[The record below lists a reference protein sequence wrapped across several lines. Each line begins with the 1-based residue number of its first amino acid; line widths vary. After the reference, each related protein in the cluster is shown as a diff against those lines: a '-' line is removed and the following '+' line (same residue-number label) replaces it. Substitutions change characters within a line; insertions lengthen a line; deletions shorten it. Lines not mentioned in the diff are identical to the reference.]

1 MKKFYFLMA
10 VLFTLVSAVDAQ
22 LAMQQVTRKVKDQQA
37 RPVST
42 RQMIQSM
49 KRTAPGSPRTSTTYW
64 SDDFSTPANWTM
76 TAVIGTDN
84 WVIDQT
90 GTGPTGAFAIAP
102 IASATA
108 ANGFAMFDSDLLCS
122 GDQTANLETSGYID
136 LSTATTARLIFSQ
149 YYRHYIDS
157 TFLFVSGDS
166 GATWTKFNVNP
177 ITVNNNYNSNNATSG
192 AVNPDIVSV
201 NISSVAAGH
210 AGVKLRFQFYS
221 PATLGAGAGCAYAWM
236 LDDMSIEDVPS
247 NDISVVK
254 VANPSEYSSVPILQ
268 VQPFV
273 IGGYIANL
281 GGAVANNAS
290 ITVNIYD
297 ATFTNVYNSVT
308 NAAATINPGDT
319 SALLTA
325 SLSYTPSDTG
335 AYYFEYICSM
345 TAPDGNTSND
355 TTYEVRY
362 VDDAIYARDYTFL
375 DVSYYSGGLGFNAN
389 TGYLG
394 QIFDIY
400 IGSQF
405 TSVDFWLANATLGDS
420 MSVDIFDVVGG
431 TPGNVIGTTGNYI
444 ITAND
449 TGGAFLN
456 LPLVSPV
463 NVSPGQYFVAA
474 QQKSTNNLT
483 LGSSSEI
490 FTANRG
496 FYQVNGGAWTPVENA
511 FERSFLLRVNNPS
524 STQVSVPTVDAMSD
538 VTVFPNPTKG
548 ILYLNGKVNNA
559 VVTITN
565 ALGQAVYTNTFN
577 SLENVRVDLSQQ
589 PAGLYTVRVQSE
601 NGVVTRNVMVSSR

>member
-10 VLFTLVSAVDAQ
+10 VLFTLVTAVDAQ
-22 LAMQQVTRKVKDQQA
+22 LAMQQVTRKVKQQQA

-42 RQMIQSM
+42 RQMIQSL
-49 KRTAPGSPRTSTTYW
+49 KRTAPGSNRTATTYW
-64 SDDFSTPANWTM
+64 SDDFSDSTRWVK

-108 ANGFAMFDSDLLCS
+108 ANGFALFDSDLLCS
-122 GDQTANLETSGYID
+122 GDQTANLETAGYID
-136 LSTATTARLIFSQ
+136 LSTATTARLVFSQ
-149 YYRHYIDS
+149 FYRHYFDS

-166 GATWTKFNVNP
+166 GTTWTKFNVNP
-177 ITVNNNYNSNNATSG
+177 ITVNNNYNSNNDPSG
-192 AVNPDIVSV
+192 TVNPDIVSV

-221 PATLGAGAGCAYAWM
+221 PSALGAGAGCAYAWM
-236 LDDMSIEDVPS
+236 IDDILIEDVPA
-247 NDISVVK
+247 NDISVIK

-297 ATFTNVYNSVT
+297 GAFTNVYNSVT
-308 NAAATINPGDT
+308 NAAATLNPGDT

-325 SLSYTPSDTG
+325 PLPYTPSDTG

-375 DVSYYSGGLGFNAN
+375 DVNYYSGGLGFNAN

-394 QIFDIY
+394 QIFDVY

-420 MSVDIFDVVGG
+420 MSVDVFDVVGG
-431 TPGNVIGTTGNYI
+431 TPGNVIGTTGNYV

-449 TGGAFLN
+449 TGGAFIN

-483 LGSSSEI
+483 IGSASEI
-490 FTANRG
+490 FTPNRG
-496 FYQVNGGAWTPVENA
+496 FYQVAGGAWTPVENA